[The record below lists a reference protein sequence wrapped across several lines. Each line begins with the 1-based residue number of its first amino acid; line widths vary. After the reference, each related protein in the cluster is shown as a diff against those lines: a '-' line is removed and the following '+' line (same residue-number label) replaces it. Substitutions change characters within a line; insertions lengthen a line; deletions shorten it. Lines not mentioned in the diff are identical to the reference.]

1 VVGEGGLGREPGR
14 GAHVHGGA
22 EVMRAF
28 LRDWREYSFH
38 TAVYNAVFMWLHKH
52 DDHVRVW

>member
-1 VVGEGGLGREPGR
+1 
-14 GAHVHGGA
+14 
-22 EVMRAF
+22 MRAF